1 MPPLVPL
8 SSEFHRVA
16 VLFGGGREH
25 MPVIFISPAVLDAID
40 AGAAHGDP
48 GLVYYRKEL
57 DKKLK
62 AIKTKTHHQK
72 FSQFF
77 EQYSECLTYVLLVKR
92 GLQLERINE
101 NPNKSP
107 DFRTVAS
114 RPLFFE
120 VKTLDFAAAPHAHD
134 RHGKSSAT
142 RVIEKKSSPGIRT
155 EINAIRPHGNATTPF
170 EAIREVIRRIERN
183 YKKDQFAF
191 GPTFL
196 VLPMTRTAIAAD
208 ACSLA
213 SWYTQYRQ
221 KNTGHLWAIAA
232 NRVSEHFW
240 EEGRIIGQLPDT
252 GILRRRPEIAGIIFI
267 STEWNLIKDTNAL
280 DTAFHLHGFWNR
292 EWPAAAKLLDTAPIR
307 SKKVLVELCVAYN
320 DTNDTQ
326 RAKLARLCSS
336 P

>member
-1 MPPLVPL
+1 
-8 SSEFHRVA
+8 
-16 VLFGGGREH
+16 

-40 AGAAHGDP
+40 AGAAGGDA
-48 GLVYYRKEL
+48 GLVYYRKQL

-107 DFRTVAS
+107 DFRTVEA

-120 VKTLDFAAAPHAHD
+120 VKTLDFAAAPYAHD

-142 RVIEKKSSPGIRT
+142 RVIEKKSPPGIQT
-155 EINAIRPHGNATTPF
+155 EINAIRPHGNATTPL
-170 EAIREVIRRIERN
+170 EAIREVIPRIERN

-196 VLPMTRTAIAAD
+196 VLPMTRTAIVAD

-213 SWYTQYRQ
+213 SWYTRYRQ
-221 KNTGHLWAIAA
+221 ENTGHLWAIAA
-232 NRVSEHFW
+232 NRISENFL
-240 EEGRIIGQLPDT
+240 EEGRTIGQLPDT

-267 STEWNLIKDTNAL
+267 STEWNLTKNTNAL
-280 DTAFHLHGFWNR
+280 DTAFRLHGFWNC
-292 EWPAAAKLLDTAPIR
+292 EWPTTANVTRYRADQI
-307 SKKVLVELCVAYN
+307 KKVLLELCVAYN